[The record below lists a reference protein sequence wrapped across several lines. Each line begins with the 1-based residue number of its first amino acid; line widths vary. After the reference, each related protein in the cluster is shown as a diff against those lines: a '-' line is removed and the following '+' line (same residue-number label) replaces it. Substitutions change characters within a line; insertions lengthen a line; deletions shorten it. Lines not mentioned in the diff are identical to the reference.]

1 MFHSTP
7 VIVLSYGQRLTL
19 TWGDYLDVFGVITWA
34 LKAVSCQR
42 LMLKLK
48 SFSSTKNL
56 NLPINLNKFRRG
68 LVLSAETVENS

>member
-68 LVLSAETVENS
+68 LFLSAETVENS

>member
-7 VIVLSYGQRLTL
+7 VIVLSYGQWLTL
-19 TWGDYLDVFGVITWA
+19 RWGDYLDVFGVIIWA
-34 LKAVSCQR
+34 LKAVSCQG

-48 SFSSTKNL
+48 SFSSTKKL

-68 LVLSAETVENS
+68 LFPSVETVENS